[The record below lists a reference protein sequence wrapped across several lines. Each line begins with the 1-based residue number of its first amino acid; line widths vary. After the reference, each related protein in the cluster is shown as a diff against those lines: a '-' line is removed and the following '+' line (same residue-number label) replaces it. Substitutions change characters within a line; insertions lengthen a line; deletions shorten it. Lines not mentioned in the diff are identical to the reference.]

1 MTFTEAALEVL
12 RAVGEPLHYKR
23 ITELAI
29 ERNLLSHV
37 GKSPEITMISRLAT
51 LVKTDRGEGPIVKV
65 KPGVFA
71 ARASGGTL
79 PANVEAGADDEATI
93 PPPAGALAIPGSD
106 VFPAE
111 EDDDDPILAGLDDA
125 VPSSGGGGGGGPE
138 GGEGPDGGGRGRR
151 RRRRRGR
158 GGRGEG
164 PQLPGQGGGQPGG
177 QPRHEVHG
185 DRGPRRDFPP
195 REQGGGYARDSR
207 DSRPGGGGGGGGFG
221 GGGPRREPDLDLS
234 RAPGDGDLL
243 GKDLADAA
251 FAVLVQAERVPASF
265 ARVAD
270 LLVRRG
276 RLSGDPN
283 QLAPTVAAALRADA
297 ALATKARVRPRFRIR
312 HGEVSLASWRLP
324 REAARFEEDAERA
337 AERQRSEV
345 RRAFMARVNDLPA
358 AGFAELL
365 ASWLNVEGVTS
376 LRAVRRPGSSGQAFH
391 FAGVL
396 RRGAEELKL
405 AIVVQRAGRDID
417 REGIIEVRGSLPHY
431 GGATAAW
438 LVSTGRVTSGAR
450 EELAVEGAA
459 PCAAFDG
466 PGLAAA
472 MERAGIGLRQHQVVL
487 ADIDFDLL
495 EALGDVSDRRDRER
509 ERPQPG
515 RDRPALPVAALVSG
529 EGGGAGEGETADG
542 AEAAEAEL
550 GDVDVESEEAAA
562 AAAEYAEPEASW
574 DDEGEDEVTDSDV
587 ETEPEVDDE
596 SVEARPVPASN
607 EGNPND

>member
-71 ARASGGTL
+71 ARAAGGSL
-79 PANVEAGADDEATI
+79 PVAVEAGGDEGETGTAI
-93 PPPAGALAIPGSD
+93 PPAGAVAIPGSD
-106 VFPAE
+106 VFPVE
-111 EDDDDPILAGLDDA
+111 EDDDDPILAGLDEA
-125 VPSSGGGGGGGPE
+125 VPSSGGGGGGGGPE
-138 GGEGPDGGGRGRR
+138 GGEGPEGGGRGRR

-164 PQLPGQGGGQPGG
+164 PPQPGQSVQGGGQPAG
-177 QPRHEVHG
+177 QPRHDAHG

-195 REQGGGYARDSR
+195 REHGGGYARDSR
-207 DSRPGGGGGGGGFG
+207 DSRPGGGGGGGFG
-221 GGGPRREPDLDLS
+221 GGGPRREPDVDLS

-243 GKDLADAA
+243 GKDLSDAA
-251 FAVLVQAERVPASF
+251 FAVLVQAERVPVSF

-276 RLSGDPN
+276 RLSGDPL
-283 QLAPTVAAALRADA
+283 QLAPTVAAALRADS
-297 ALATKARVRPRFRIR
+297 ALAAKARVRPRFRIR
-312 HGEVSLASWRLP
+312 GGEVALASWRLP
-324 REAARFEEDAERA
+324 REAARYEDDAERA

-405 AIVVQRAGRDID
+405 AIVVQRAGRDVD
-417 REGIIEVRGSLPHY
+417 REAIIEVRGSLPHY

-450 EELAVEGAA
+450 EELAVEGSA

-466 PGLAAA
+466 PALAAA
-472 MERAGIGLRQHQVVL
+472 MERAGIGLRPHQVLL

-509 ERPQPG
+509 ERERPPQG
-515 RDRPALPVAALVSG
+515 RERPPMAA
-529 EGGGAGEGETADG
+529 
-542 AEAAEAEL
+542 AAEASEARE
-550 GDVDVESEEAAA
+550 GDADGNAGEADVGEADAEAGEAA

-574 DDEGEDEVTDSDV
+574 DEEGDDEVTDSDV
-587 ETEPEVDDE
+587 EAESETDDE
-596 SVEARPVPASN
+596 AVDAGSVPAWGD
-607 EGNPND
+607 GNPNG